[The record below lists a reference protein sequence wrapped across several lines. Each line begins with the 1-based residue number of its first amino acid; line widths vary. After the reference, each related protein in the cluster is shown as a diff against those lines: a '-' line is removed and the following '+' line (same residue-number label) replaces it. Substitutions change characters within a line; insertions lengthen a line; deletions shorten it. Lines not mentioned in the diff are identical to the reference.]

1 MIELSKHLTL
11 GDKWLYDILSAEK
24 QETFPFEYQLDI
36 LYIQDRFNHDTAV
49 GMSLLKLQEFL
60 ATIGIPNFFV
70 TVHTNKSDIKED
82 LIVARD
88 LFALGDVEIK
98 FILIDGQFDKKV
110 IKQDT
115 LCILPWIHLHI
126 NSQGLIGTCCK
137 FNTNYPLGHVS
148 KDNLQDILNG
158 KQLKLVRK
166 QMLAGQRPDICSSC
180 WSQEDLNL
188 VSQRKIAN
196 DTDLK
201 KHSYLIAQTEE
212 DGEFKNFKLKSFDVR
227 TSNICNLKCR
237 MCGGKYSSRLAQEEI
252 DLYPDIHINR
262 NFVEL
267 KLNSDEVKNVLD
279 FVEHNINDVDFVYF
293 AGGEPLLMSEHYK
306 ILDLLIQKNRTDISL
321 MYSTNLSTLKYKNLD
336 ILNYW
341 TAFKNVTVNASIDL
355 IGPQADYVRSGVE
368 YHVLEKNYLAIKDYV
383 NFKIE
388 SCLTIYNSFNL
399 MELQKHWI
407 LKFNLSANAFNINPA
422 IVLPGEVTSCQILP
436 KHFKELVSQKINQ
449 HLDWLAKIDNS
460 ISLVKKWQY
469 VLYYMNSVDQ
479 SHLLKEFF
487 RLNDDK
493 DRIRDVNF
501 EEVFPEFETLR
512 SYV

>member
-11 GDKWLYDILSAEK
+11 GDKWLYDILFVEK
-24 QETFPFEYQLDI
+24 QEIFPSEYQLDV
-36 LYIQDRFNHDTAV
+36 LYIQDQFNHDAAV
-49 GMSLLKLQEFL
+49 GKSLLKLQEFL

-70 TVHTNKSDIKED
+70 TVHTNKQDIKDD
-82 LIVARD
+82 LIVVRD

-98 FILIDGQFDKKV
+98 FNLINGQFNKKV

-126 NSQGLIGTCCK
+126 NPQGRIGTCCK
-137 FNTNYPLGHVS
+137 FDTNYPLGHIS
-148 KDNLQDILNG
+148 ENNLQDIING

-180 WSQEDLNL
+180 WQQEDLNL
-188 VSQRKIAN
+188 VSQRQLAN
-196 DTDLK
+196 SADLEK
-201 KHSYLIAQTEE
+201 YSDLVAQTEE

-227 TSNICNLKCR
+227 PSNICNLKCR
-237 MCGGKYSSRLAQEEI
+237 MCGGKYSSRIAQEEI
-252 DLYPDIHINR
+252 DLYPDIHTNR

-267 KLNSDEVKNVLD
+267 KLNSDEIKNVLD
-279 FVEHNINDVDFVYF
+279 FVEHNINDVELVYF
-293 AGGEPLLMSEHYK
+293 AGGEPLIMSEHYK
-306 ILDLLIQKNRTDISL
+306 ILDLLIQRNRTDVSL
-321 MYSTNLSTLKYKNLD
+321 RYSTNLSILKYKDLD

-341 TAFKNVTVNASIDL
+341 SKFKNVNVGASIDL

-388 SCLTIYNSFNL
+388 SCMTIYNSFNL

-407 LKFNLSANAFNINPA
+407 LKFGISADAFNIVPA
-422 IVLPGEVTSCQILP
+422 MVLPGEVTSCQILP
-436 KHFKELVSQKINQ
+436 KHFKELVSLKINQ

-460 ISLVKKWQY
+460 VSLVKKWQY

-493 DRIRDVNF
+493 DRIRNVIF
-501 EEVFPEFETLR
+501 EEMFPEFQTLR